1 MEQEARV
8 SSQNNSKDLEVRSGD
23 LFGPQARHVHLTHRS
38 RVQLPR
44 CVTLM
49 GTLVVKAEEELVR
62 GEGVEGHAA
71 LGGKQSLNERRQ
83 RRTDVEGCGTNSGT
97 SGSAAAPPARREP
110 APRTAGRT
118 RPRPAGRRRAARGTG
133 VAAAHGHSCRS
144 DSAAEG
150 AAPAPTR
157 ETAPAP
163 SARDPFLAP
172 GERELRSRGGR
183 PGPAV
188 SPRPGTQRGLA
199 ATVARALSITS
210 TSKAVACAVIS
221 TAGSVTTRPTAQ
233 TTTSARAMVSG
244 GRAALLRPP
253 APPPP
258 PPRRPPAGSGPGR
271 APRRP
276 DALEGE
282 AGGARRGQP
291 RPPRPG
297 PSGQETGGESARTPR
312 EAQSAPPA
320 AAAASGRP
328 AASRHVP
335 AAPPRPSRPSARWG
349 PGLRPA
355 PAGPPRA
362 NARPGRCPRGVRRTA
377 RKSRAPRPPQPAG
390 QRRPP
395 LQEAG
400 LKQSKPRS
408 RSARRRGG
416 DTRPGPRARP
426 LCVRTNHR
434 DPLRRR
440 AAHHVTAAGRPPR
453 RHLTSGSAAAAPSPP
468 RKLRLARELS
478 SERGYPGST
487 SPKRS
492 SCGPCP
498 PPRFTGHCGGPHFPG
513 LCPQKRWR
521 YSPPSKGTRCA
532 RPGHSY

>member
-1 MEQEARV
+1 M
-8 SSQNNSKDLEVRSGD
+8 K
-23 LFGPQARHVHLTHRS
+23 
-38 RVQLPR
+38 PR
-44 CVTLM
+44 CGRLRD
-49 GTLVVKAEEELVR
+49 ELGDERVR
-62 GEGVEGHAA
+62 G
-71 LGGKQSLNERRQ
+71 R
-83 RRTDVEGCGTNSGT
+83 
-97 SGSAAAPPARREP
+97 PARP
-110 APRTAGRT
+110 QGAGAQDAAGRT
-118 RPRPAGRRRAARGTG
+118 RPRPVGRRRDARGTG

-150 AAPAPTR
+150 AAPVPTR

-199 ATVARALSITS
+199 ATQGSSLRSYLHSGQCHNPTNSTNYYLSQGHGVGRPRRAAPSSCSAAASSPPPARRLGTRA
-210 TSKAVACAVIS
+210 
-221 TAGSVTTRPTAQ
+221 RPTP
-233 TTTSARAMVSG
+233 ARRSGRGG
-244 GRAALLRPP
+244 GRGSPRPAALHP
-253 APPPP
+253 A
-258 PPRRPPAGSGPGR
+258 
-271 APRRP
+271 
-276 DALEGE
+276 
-282 AGGARRGQP
+282 
-291 RPPRPG
+291 PG

-335 AAPPRPSRPSARWG
+335 AAPPAPSRPSARWG

-440 AAHHVTAAGRPPR
+440 AAHHVTAAGRPPAPPSYSRER
-453 RHLTSGSAAAAPSPP
+453 RGGPFPASEASTGTRTQP
-468 RKLRLARELS
+468 RE
-478 SERGYPGST
+478 GV
-487 SPKRS
+487 
-492 SCGPCP
+492 
-498 PPRFTGHCGGPHFPG
+498 PRFHVTKALELRAVPPAPLHRALWKPSLSRSLPAKKMAVLTAVEGDT
-513 LCPQKRWR
+513 LCPARAFLLVITLLKIQTAHNKSKEWR
-521 YSPPSKGTRCA
+521 N
-532 RPGHSY
+532 